1 MHERDDEHGSTE
13 NSVNGEEQ
21 THAGATP
28 SRRDVIK
35 LAAAASATPLMSAML
50 PNALMAGA
58 ESSLRLPNGPLPLE
72 PVTQKFIDSLA
83 GAKPLYEMTPQ
94 AAHQVLTTLQ
104 SKPVKLMPADI
115 KDMVFPVGPTGTTN
129 IRIVRPKG
137 TTATLPVLMYF
148 HGGGWV
154 LGDKTTHDRLVRELA
169 NGTQAALVFVD
180 YVNSPKAKYPTQNEQ
195 AYASMLY
202 VVSHAKELNVDP
214 RRMAVAGDSVGGN
227 MVAAV
232 TLMNKARN
240 GPRLLHQVMF
250 YPVVQY
256 MSNTDS
262 MREFANGP
270 WLTAKTMKWMFDL
283 QGLTA
288 SEKDITAYPL
298 RASVDQL
305 RGLPPALLITD
316 DDILR
321 DDGEMYGAKLS
332 QAGVRVTSL
341 RYNQTI
347 HDFVMLN
354 PIAETPAVDGAVKQ
368 ASEVLRAALHA

>member
-83 GAKPLYEMTPQ
+83 GAKPLYEMTPE

-214 RRMAVAGDSVGGN
+214 RRMAVAGETTESIG
-227 MVAAV
+227 AAS
-232 TLMNKARN
+232 TGIPN
-240 GPRLLHQVMF
+240 
-250 YPVVQY
+250 
-256 MSNTDS
+256 
-262 MREFANGP
+262 
-270 WLTAKTMKWMFDL
+270 W
-283 QGLTA
+283 
-288 SEKDITAYPL
+288 
-298 RASVDQL
+298 
-305 RGLPPALLITD
+305 
-316 DDILR
+316 
-321 DDGEMYGAKLS
+321 
-332 QAGVRVTSL
+332 
-341 RYNQTI
+341 
-347 HDFVMLN
+347 
-354 PIAETPAVDGAVKQ
+354 
-368 ASEVLRAALHA
+368 